1 MYKQTLLHI
10 QTLKAGP
17 AKPDQWRR
25 YPGVNCYQG
34 QGGDP
39 IQPDPLSNSLSLSQC
54 QAACEADTSCEGII
68 TQAGNE
74 AAGLCYKRRNLD
86 LGSCVS
92 DPKWNL
98 FIKSSSGGNLL
109 CLRTNCKLLNTPNS
123 QPQARLR
130 DLPRPPLAP
139 LRATSSASTASSPT
153 RAPCPTRTTTRASAR
168 PSTTCGSSRG
178 GGPRTRPSSGRPTS
192 STPSWREWTRGWRA
206 R

>member
-1 MYKQTLLHI
+1 MSMAKACKQTFLHI

-25 YPGVNCYQG
+25 YPGVDCYQG

-39 IQPDPLSNSLSLSQC
+39 IHPDPLSNSLSLSQC

-74 AAGLCYKRRNLD
+74 AAGLCYKRRNLE

-98 FIKSSSGGNLL
+98 FIKSSSGGI
-109 CLRTNCKLLNTPNS
+109 
-123 QPQARLR
+123 
-130 DLPRPPLAP
+130 
-139 LRATSSASTASSPT
+139 
-153 RAPCPTRTTTRASAR
+153 
-168 PSTTCGSSRG
+168 
-178 GGPRTRPSSGRPTS
+178 
-192 STPSWREWTRGWRA
+192 
-206 R
+206 